1 MTEQDDS
8 ARLAHEFLR
17 ARSKASGDQFEN
29 FYRSRNLDMDERYWT
44 AEQRA
49 EFKQEADKLT
59 AEWKVKQEELL
70 ATLRAEY
77 PGGEW
82 TRD

>member
-1 MTEQDDS
+1 MTKQDDS

-29 FYRSRNLDMDERYWT
+29 FYRSRNLDMDEQYWT
-44 AEQRA
+44 AAQRA
-49 EFKQEADKLT
+49 EFMQEADELT

-70 ATLRAEY
+70 ARLHAEH